1 MAEKEYIIP
10 YSEDVRKRHYHKTI
24 RGKVVKFM
32 VQLEVK
38 YEGKWKEVVRY
49 DCAHGYAHRDSHN
62 LGGKHTKD
70 VLHLSFVDALTLAD
84 DDIDE
89 NWETY
94 KHRFLEGDLT

>member
-10 YSEDVRKRHYHKTI
+10 YSQDVRKRHYHKTI

-32 VQLEVK
+32 VQLEVR

-49 DCAHGYAHRDSHN
+49 DCAHGYAHRDSYN
-62 LGGKHTKD
+62 LGGKHRKD
-70 VLHLSFVDALTLAD
+70 ELYLSFEDALTLSD
-84 DDIDE
+84 DDIDD

-94 KHRFLEGDLT
+94 EHRFLEGDLT